1 MLFRSMVVQQI
12 CFEISLNSSSGGLK
26 RGVLGE
32 GFMDENLT
40 VVLHER
46 FCCTASNSSISKEEK
61 WVQRSGALV
70 GNGRS
75 WLAHL
80 LG

>member
-1 MLFRSMVVQQI
+1 
-12 CFEISLNSSSGGLK
+12 
-26 RGVLGE
+26 
-32 GFMDENLT
+32 MDENLT
-40 VVLHER
+40 VVLHEG
-46 FCCTASNSSISKEEK
+46 FCCTASNCSISKEEK